1 MKRGDRIMALITGA
15 GALMMAAGLLMRGP
29 ENTASARTAEIV
41 VGGQVLH
48 QIALNGRPRELRVET
63 PEGFNII
70 KTDGRGAAVISADC
84 PDGSCIRMG
93 RITRPGTSAVCLP
106 HRLLLRINDRRG
118 NGEVDSV
125 TW

>member
-1 MKRGDRIMALITGA
+1 MKRGDRIMAVITGA

-29 ENTASARTAEIV
+29 ADTHSARTAEIV
-41 VGGQVLH
+41 VGGRVLH
-48 QIALNGRPRELRVET
+48 KIALDGRPREIRVET

-84 PDGSCIRMG
+84 PDGVCIRMG
-93 RITRPGTSAVCLP
+93 RITRPGSGAVCLP
-106 HRLLLRINDRRG
+106 HRLLLRIRDR
-118 NGEVDSV
+118 NIKNEVDSV

>member
-15 GALMMAAGLLMRGP
+15 GAVMMAAGLLMRGP
-29 ENTASARTAEIV
+29 GNTRAGRMAEVV
-41 VGGQVLH
+41 VGGRVVH
-48 QIALNGRPRELRVET
+48 QIALGAPREIRVET

-70 KTDGRGAAVISADC
+70 KVDGKGAAVISADC

-93 RITRPGTSAVCLP
+93 RITRPGAGAVCLP
-106 HRLLLRINDRRG
+106 HRLLLRIRDKGAKN
-118 NGEVDSV
+118 EVDSV